1 MKSNID
7 LTENSDFT
15 IPIRVPTRLSR
26 IDVSMAV
33 CGYDRNIL
41 SRALRKNIA
50 DIHYCIESDIEY
62 SQRGGMIQGNGYRR
76 EYMKICEEPDSH
88 CERCGRHKKYPW
100 EDFGSLLCPQCNAIL
115 DYEMRKIPWKER

>member
-7 LTENSDFT
+7 LTENSDFA

-41 SRALRKNIA
+41 GRALHKNIA

-62 SQRGGMIQGNGYRR
+62 NQQGGMIQGNGYRR
-76 EYMKICEEPDSH
+76 KYMKICEELDSH

>member
-7 LTENSDFT
+7 LTENSDFA
-15 IPIRVPTRLSR
+15 IPTRLSKT
-26 IDVSMAV
+26 DVSMAV

-41 SRALRKNIA
+41 GRALRKNIA

-62 SQRGGMIQGNGYRR
+62 NQRGGMIQGNGYRR

-88 CERCGRHKKYPW
+88 CGRCGRHKKYPW
-100 EDFGSLLCPQCNAIL
+100 EDFGSLLCPQCSAIL
-115 DYEMRKIPWKER
+115 NYEMRKIPWKER

>member
-7 LTENSDFT
+7 LTENSDFA
-15 IPIRVPTRLSR
+15 IPTRLSK

-41 SRALRKNIA
+41 GRALRKNIA

-62 SQRGGMIQGNGYRR
+62 NQRGGMIQGNGYRR
-76 EYMKICEEPDSH
+76 EYMKICEEPDSY
-88 CERCGRHKKYPW
+88 CGRCGRHKKYPW
-100 EDFGSLLCPQCNAIL
+100 EVFGSLLCPQCSAIL

>member
-7 LTENSDFT
+7 LTENSDFA
-15 IPIRVPTRLSR
+15 IPTRLSK

-41 SRALRKNIA
+41 GRVLRKNIA

-62 SQRGGMIQGNGYRR
+62 NQRGGMIQGNGYRR

-88 CERCGRHKKYPW
+88 CGRCGRHKKYPW
-100 EDFGSLLCPQCNAIL
+100 GDFGFLLCPQCSAIL